1 MGWCTYLL
9 KLEDVMVEDVITVE
23 EGATAK
29 EVAELMNKHEIGCL
43 IVMKMGKPA
52 GIVTE
57 RDLVKRI
64 LLESKDPEKTKISE
78 IMSKPLIV
86 GKPQMELEQTVRL
99 MVEQKI
105 KKLPVTQDGKLVG
118 LITLTDILRFQPEL
132 LRIYNLLHDD
142 IVKKIY

>member
-1 MGWCTYLL
+1 MVWCTYLL

-23 EGATAK
+23 EETTAK
-29 EVAELMNKHEIGCL
+29 RVAELMNKHEIGCL

-64 LLESKDPEKTKISE
+64 LLESKDPEKTKVKE

-86 GKPQMELEQTVRL
+86 GTPQMELEQTVSL
-99 MVEQKI
+99 MVEKKI
-105 KKLPVTQDGKLVG
+105 KKLPVTQDGRLVG

-132 LRIYNLLHDD
+132 LRIYNLLHGD
-142 IVKKIY
+142 IEKRIY

>member
-1 MGWCTYLL
+1 MVWCTYLL

-23 EGATAK
+23 EETTAK

-86 GKPQMELEQTVRL
+86 GKPQMELEQTVSL

-132 LRIYNLLHDD
+132 LRIYNLLHGD
-142 IVKKIY
+142 IAKRIY

>member
-1 MGWCTYLL
+1 LL
-9 KLEDVMVEDVITVE
+9 KLEEVMVEDVITVDE
-23 EGATAK
+23 ETTAK

-43 IVMKMGKPA
+43 IVMKRGKPA

-64 LLESKDPEKTKISE
+64 ILESKDPEKTKTSE
-78 IMSKPLIV
+78 IMSKPLIA
-86 GKPQMELEQTVRL
+86 GKPQMELEQSVSL

-105 KKLPVTQDGKLVG
+105 KKLPVTQDGELVG

-132 LRIYNLLHDD
+132 LRIYNHLQGD
-142 IVKKIY
+142 IAKKIY

>member
-1 MGWCTYLL
+1 MVWCTYLL
-9 KLEDVMVEDVITVE
+9 KLEDVMVEDVIAVE

-99 MVEQKI
+99 MVEQEI

-132 LRIYNLLHDD
+132 LRIYNLLHND
-142 IVKKIY
+142 IAKKIY